1 MFIERT
7 TRDSKN
13 SVGVK
18 CFFSN
23 SKRHFWRNST
33 CHPAAAGFKN
43 SEDQISYKH
52 FTPTGV
58 YQKRSIKHN
67 TLRSHKQNSDSNQHP
82 ISSIHPARSR
92 SLLQFLSLDNRAP
105 SFPSDAA
112 AHFLCN

>member
-23 SKRHFWRNST
+23 TQSAST

-67 TLRSHKQNSDSNQHP
+67 TLRSYMPNSDSNEHP

-92 SLLQFLSLDNRAP
+92 SLLRFQSLDNP
-105 SFPSDAA
+105 DLSFPSDAA
-112 AHFLCN
+112 AHSLCS